1 MIGETIKQYKIIE
14 KIGEGGMGEVWLA
27 EDTTLGRKAALKF
40 LPSGIDPSDEE
51 QARFLREAQAAS
63 ALDHPNI
70 CTIYEAGD
78 TDDGRTFI
86 AMAYCDDETVKAK
99 IKRGPLELDE
109 AIDIAIQIGEGLARA
124 HKEGIVHR
132 DIKPAN
138 AILTTDGIVKIVDFG
153 LAKISGTAQ
162 LTRTGSSIGTAAY
175 MSPEQVRGD
184 EVDHRADI
192 WSLGV
197 MLYEM
202 VAGQLPFQGDNET
215 AMMYSILNE
224 EPISLVS
231 LQEDIPQD
239 LDAVVGKALVKDQT
253 NRYQSVQKMV
263 EELRKPSI
271 DETGQQE
278 WEKSIVVLP
287 FENMSPDPDQEY
299 FSDGL
304 TEEIITDLS
313 KIHSLRVISRNSA
326 MTMKGTSKTTKII
339 GRELNVQYVLEG
351 SVRKSGNNLR
361 ITAQLIDA
369 TNDAHIWAEKYSGT
383 LDDVFEIQEVVS
395 RSIVQNLE
403 LKLGDSEKRSMAG
416 RPFNDVK
423 AYDYYLKAHAE
434 ISKCTENALDNA
446 LRYLQNAHG
455 IIGDNVF
462 LFAGMAWVYWNY
474 VNIGVKQDEYIVKA
488 EECVQKALVMDP
500 EFPKAHALL
509 GWIQMAFHGL
519 KQDCFYHFKRS
530 LAVDPNE
537 PLAIQGLAL
546 AYIACGKPSSAV
558 PLCDRLQQIDP
569 LDFVTIWLHGGL
581 PFYNGQFDHALQEWL
596 RLYEIYPENPMAQF
610 YVALILAYHKKMD
623 ESHAIIDLSA
633 ETNPDHTT
641 TKFGLILKYGLNGDN
656 ERAFRELTPEFIKT
670 CERDVYWAQHIAAF
684 LALLNVKKDS
694 LAWLEIAINRGF
706 INYPFL
712 AELDPFLENIRGEVR
727 FQELMKRVKYEW
739 ENFEVSP

>member
-86 AMAYCDDETVKAK
+86 AMAYCDDETVKEK
-99 IKRGPLELDE
+99 ISKGPLELDE

-124 HKEGIVHR
+124 HKAGIIHR

-138 AILTTDGIVKIVDFG
+138 AIFTKDGIVKIVDFG
-153 LAKISGTAQ
+153 LAKLSGATQ

-197 MLYEM
+197 LLYEM
-202 VAGQLPFQGDNET
+202 ITGQLPFQGDNET
-215 AMMYSILNE
+215 AMMYSVLNE
-224 EPISLVS
+224 DPESLVS
-231 LQEDIPQD
+231 LREDIPQY
-239 LDAVVGKALVKDQT
+239 LDEAVTKALVKEQID
-253 NRYQSVQKMV
+253 RYQSVQTMV
-263 EELRKPSI
+263 EELRKLSAN
-271 DETGQQE
+271 ETGHQK

-287 FENMSPDPDQEY
+287 FENMSPDPEQEY

-326 MTMKGTSKTTKII
+326 MILKGTRKDTKTI

-369 TNDAHIWAEKYSGT
+369 INDAHIWAEKYSGT
-383 LDDVFEIQEVVS
+383 LDDIFEIQEVVS

-403 LKLGDSEKRSMAG
+403 LKLGDSEKRSMAE
-416 RPFNDVK
+416 RPFNDVS

-434 ISKCTENALDNA
+434 ISKSTEDALDNA
-446 LRYLQNAHG
+446 LRYFQNAHG
-455 IIGDNVF
+455 IIGGNVF

-474 VNIGVKQDEYIVKA
+474 VNSGVKQEEYIIKA
-488 EECVQKALVMDP
+488 EECVQKALLIDP

-509 GWIQMAFHGL
+509 GWIHLAFRGVN
-519 KQDCFYHFKRS
+519 QDMCCHFKRA

-537 PLAIQGLAL
+537 PFAIQGLAL
-546 AYIACGKPSSAV
+546 AYIMCGKPSSAV

-569 LDFVTIWLHGGL
+569 LDFMVIWNSGGL
-581 PFYNGQFDHALQEWL
+581 PFYSGQYDRALQGWL
-596 RLYEIYPENPMAQF
+596 RLYEIYPENPMTHF
-610 YVALILAYHKKMD
+610 YYALTLVYNKKMD
-623 ESHAIIDLSA
+623 EAHAILNLFTK
-633 ETNPDHTT
+633 TNPDHIG
-641 TKFGLILKYGLNGDN
+641 TKFGLMLKYGLNGDK
-656 ERAFRELTPEFIKT
+656 ERAFREMTSEFSET
-670 CERDVYWAQHIAAF
+670 CKRNAYWARHVASL
-684 LALLNVKKDS
+684 LALLDEKENS

-712 AELDPFLENIRGEVR
+712 VEQDPLLENIRCEAG
-727 FQELMKRVKYEW
+727 FKKLMERVKHEW
-739 ENFEVSP
+739 ENFEV